1 MKLKTLSGCL
11 SISPLIV
18 AGLLMTAASPAKA
31 QTVSLDAA
39 AAASCAGGIC
49 PGLGNA
55 FYLPD
60 LNALS
65 TNTGGVKIFLDTTI
79 PQCAT
84 FKASARASRL
94 LSSESSVDSLLRSV
108 STELALAGTY
118 ASRRMSVKAS
128 ASRTT
133 NSDFSRTTTFH
144 SVRLDVT
151 QVFSTVDLTQNSDCV
166 GLGNLDPAF
175 LRAFEALPLIDPQSV
190 AESVSWDAYVQFL
203 RTDGS
208 HVMTQQL
215 IGSRF
220 QQWES
225 STSNESNIETKL
237 RMRACAEVEGV
248 EAGRPG
254 WSVSGCAAFSR
265 DERESSLR
273 VVAQSQRVIRGGSDE
288 TRNGLLKEVSPET
301 LNAFIDSGRLGDQ
314 PIGYQFTPVW
324 NLLARVYRTQ
334 CGQSGPGSSACQ
346 NLQRARNLE
355 AAYDGWLA
363 VGCNAQSSGGFTYQE
378 MRTTGSPNQL
388 GIYSYQCW
396 ARRTGCEQNRD
407 CRMGRG
413 TSTCFCYGPSCFDA
427 GALIEGT
434 EENRTSVRG
443 SRSGG
448 TNQGVNQ
455 SCTYRFGAT
464 CGCNQSWRGGLAD
477 RSLYLQSSN

>member
-1 MKLKTLSGCL
+1 
-11 SISPLIV
+11 V
-18 AGLLMTAASPAKA
+18 
-31 QTVSLDAA
+31 
-39 AAASCAGGIC
+39 C

-65 TNTGGVKIFLDTTI
+65 TNTGGVKIFIDTTL
-79 PQCAT
+79 PKCAT

-94 LSSESSVDSLLRSV
+94 LSSESSMDSLLRSV

-144 SVRLDVT
+144 SARLDVT
-151 QVFSTVDLTQNSDCV
+151 QVFSTVDLTQNSECV
-166 GLGNLDPAF
+166 GAGNLSPDF
-175 LRAFEALPLIDPQSV
+175 LQAFEALPLIDPQSV
-190 AESVSWDAYVQFL
+190 AQSVSWDAYVQFL

-248 EAGRPG
+248 EVGTNRPG
-254 WSVSGCAAFSR
+254 WSASGCAAFSK
-265 DERESSLR
+265 DERASSLR

-288 TRNGLLKEVSPET
+288 TRNELTKEVTPET

-314 PIGYQFTPVW
+314 PISYQFTPVW
-324 NLLARVYRTQ
+324 SLLARVYRTQ
-334 CGQSGPGSSACQ
+334 CGRSGPGSPACQ
-346 NLQRARNLE
+346 NLQRTRNLE
-355 AAYDGWLA
+355 AAYEGWLA
-363 VGCNAQSSGGFTYQE
+363 VECNPQSSAGMPYQE
-378 MRTTGSPNQL
+378 MRTTGAPNQL

-396 ARRTGCEQNRD
+396 ARKTGCEQDRD
-407 CRMGRG
+407 CSIGG
-413 TSTCFCYGPSCFDA
+413 AGSVCYCYGPSCFDI

-434 EENRTSVRG
+434 QENRTTVRG
-443 SRSGG
+443 TRSGG
-448 TNQGVNQ
+448 TNQGVNR
-455 SCTYRFGAT
+455 SCNYRFGGT
-464 CGCNQSWRGGLAD
+464 CRCNQSWQGGLPE